1 MLCDACYPTW
11 TLRHWV
17 REQGALSI
25 EQAVHRLSGQP
36 AEVFG
41 IPDRGRLAPGLVA
54 DLVAFDPTTV
64 GETDFERVADL
75 PGGADRLISRS
86 TGVEHVWVGGEEVVR
101 ASACVEG
108 AHPGALL
115 RC

>member
-1 MLCDACYPTW
+1 
-11 TLRHWV
+11 V
-17 REQGALSI
+17 REQGALTV
-25 EQAVHRLSGQP
+25 EQAVHRLTGQV

-41 IPDRGRLAPGLVA
+41 IPDRGRVAPGLVA

-86 TGVEHVWVGGEEVVR
+86 TGVEHVWVAGTEIVR
-101 ASACVEG
+101 GSALVEG
-108 AHPGALL
+108 AHPGALI